1 MPKNPYLRPVGRYF
15 NTTGFCNPEEHYM
28 VNPFRG
34 VLDDIYQLIERKQ
47 YFLIHAPRQTGKT
60 TLLHELTKR
69 INAEGRYTSM
79 IVSMENAGMQSLAL
93 DAANKIF
100 VNSIYLSAGSFL
112 PKEEWPPNP
121 SGMTPEPDMLQQYL
135 TAWAVEQPKPIV
147 LFIDEADSLWDDVLV
162 SFLRQMRN
170 GFQHRPKRFPQSVAL
185 VGLRDIREYK
195 MKARASNPSLG
206 SGSPFNVKAKSFLLP
221 VFSPEEV
228 RGLLQ
233 QHADDTGQDFSS
245 EVQEKLYAYTGGQPW
260 LVNAIANEIVAEMLG
275 NDHSRPI
282 TPNLVDEAKERL
294 IEQRQTHLDS
304 LTDKIREPRV
314 MRVVNSIIEGG
325 ILNFNTA
332 DDDLLYCRDLGI
344 ITYSDPIRFA
354 NPMYEEIITRLLNT
368 GIQRSLPEDIAATA
382 WYVQPDG
389 RLDMDKLLSAFTD
402 FYRWNSESWLER
414 FEYAEAGHQL
424 LLMAFLQRVVNGG
437 GRIEREMAIGNGRT
451 DLAVFWQDQVIPIE
465 IKLHHDARALPQGL
479 QQLGRYMDKLGQ
491 QHGYLIIFEKQSS
504 EELPWEVR
512 IRREEQE
519 VEGRRIS
526 VLWM

>member
-1 MPKNPYLRPVGRYF
+1 MGRYF

-34 VLDDIYQLIERKQ
+34 VLDDIYRLIERKQ

-60 TLLHELTKR
+60 TLLHELAKR
-69 INAEGRYTSM
+69 INSEGRYTSM
-79 IVSMENAGMQSLAL
+79 VVSMENAGMQSLAL

-195 MKARASNPSLG
+195 MKARGGNPSLG

-233 QHADDTGQDFSS
+233 QHADDTGQPFSH

-260 LVNAIANEIVAEMLG
+260 LVNAMANEIVAEMLG

-304 LTDKIREPRV
+304 LIDKIMDERV
-314 MRVVNSIIEGG
+314 RHIVMSIITGDAPIFDG
-325 ILNFNTA
+325 F
-332 DDDLLYCRDLGI
+332 DDAMRYCRDLGI

-354 NPMYEEIITRLLNT
+354 NPIYKEIIVRVLNT
-368 GIQRSLPEDIAATA
+368 QLQRGFSQEIAEIA
-382 WYVQPDG
+382 WYLRPDG
-389 RLDMDKLLSAFTD
+389 RLDMDKLLDAFTE
-402 FYRWNSESWLER
+402 FYRRHSESWLER
-414 FEYAEAGHQL
+414 FDYKEAGHQL
-424 LLMAFLQRVVNGG
+424 LLMAFLQRIVNGG
-437 GRIEREMAIGNGRT
+437 GRIEREMAVGNGRT
-451 DLAVFWQDQVIPIE
+451 DLAVYWKGQVIPLE
-465 IKLHHDARALPQGL
+465 LKLNHGSYILPDGL

-491 QHGYLIIFEKQSS
+491 QHGYLVIFEKKSS
-504 EELPWEVR
+504 EELPWDVR

-519 VEGRRIS
+519 VDGRRIA